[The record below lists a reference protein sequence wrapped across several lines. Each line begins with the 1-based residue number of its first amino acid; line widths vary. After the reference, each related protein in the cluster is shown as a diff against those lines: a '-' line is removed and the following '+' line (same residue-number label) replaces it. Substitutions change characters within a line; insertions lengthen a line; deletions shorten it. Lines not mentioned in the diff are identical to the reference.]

1 MATKYIDTT
10 ISGSS
15 FPATYIGS
23 GTLAANCQR
32 SGGVVNLTTGNFTS
46 SNDAVV
52 INIGFQPRRI
62 TVLNETDTIRWG
74 KQVGMAAAN
83 CTKETSST
91 LSVETGSDILFNQP
105 NVGEGIWTITL
116 SATLCG
122 NSKAISF
129 VIEG

>member
-1 MATKYIDTT
+1 MATKYIDTS

-15 FPATYIGS
+15 FPTTYTGP
-23 GTLAANCQR
+23 GTLAASCLT

-46 SNDAVV
+46 SNDDVV
-52 INIGFQPRRI
+52 IRIGFQPRRV

-74 KQVGMAAAN
+74 KLVGMATAN

-91 LSVETGSDILFNQP
+91 LSVETGSQILFDQA
-105 NVGEGIWTITL
+105 NVGDPVWTVTL
-116 SATLCG
+116 AAALVG
-122 NSKAISF
+122 NSKAIVF